1 MAGHARLLA
10 GLAVVVAGGLAG
22 VAGYA
27 LEQATGDSNPAAVA
41 SPAASATPM
50 QSPFESPSPT
60 PTPSATPSA
69 TAAPTATPRPTAT
82 PSATPTNRLY
92 AYPRPSKTYARLALS
107 ASVDPG
113 TGPVGQL
120 FALSAATSDGD
131 GTIFVT
137 SVDWGDGT
145 VGAGEASPGAC
156 PAYPSPTAQP
166 GGYRP
171 QPDRRNLRFT
181 HRYRQAGR
189 YTVTVEVRSLNADC
203 RPYGPAQEQA
213 TARFAGPDAIV
224 VVGS

>member
-22 VAGYA
+22 AAGYA
-27 LEQATGDSNPAAVA
+27 LEQATGDS
-41 SPAASATPM
+41 SPAALPAPTASPTPR
-50 QSPFESPSPT
+50 QTLSEAPSPT
-60 PTPSATPSA
+60 PAPTATPTA
-69 TAAPTATPRPTAT
+69 TAVPSATPRPTAT
-82 PSATPTNRLY
+82 PTTRLY

-107 ASVDPG
+107 ASVDPRTG
-113 TGPVGQL
+113 TVGQL

-131 GTIFVT
+131 GTIYVT

-145 VGAGEASPGAC
+145 VGAGEADPGAC

-166 GGYRP
+166 GDYRP

-189 YTVTVEVRSLNADC
+189 YTVTVEVRSLNDDC

-224 VVGS
+224 VVSS

>member
-22 VAGYA
+22 AAGYA
-27 LEQATGDSNPAAVA
+27 LEQATGES
-41 SPAASATPM
+41 SPAALPAPTA
-50 QSPFESPSPT
+50 SPTASPT
-60 PTPSATPSA
+60 PTQTPTETPTPTPVLSPTPTA
-69 TAAPTATPRPTAT
+69 TAVPTATPRTTAT
-82 PSATPTNRLY
+82 PTTRFY

-107 ASVDPG
+107 ASVNPRTG
-113 TGPVGQL
+113 TVGQL

-131 GTIFVT
+131 GTIYVT

-145 VGAGEASPGAC
+145 VGAGEANPGAC

-181 HRYRQAGR
+181 HRYRQAGS

>member
-22 VAGYA
+22 AAGYA
-27 LEQATGDSNPAAVA
+27 LEQATGDS
-41 SPAASATPM
+41 SPAALPAPTASTTALPTA
-50 QSPFESPSPT
+50 SPT
-60 PTPSATPSA
+60 PTQTPSETPSS
-69 TAAPTATPRPTAT
+69 TA
-82 PSATPTNRLY
+82 PSATPTATAVPTATPTTRLY

-107 ASVDPG
+107 ASVNPRTG
-113 TGPVGQL
+113 TVGQL

-131 GTIFVT
+131 GTIYVT

-145 VGAGEASPGAC
+145 VGAGEANPGAC

-171 QPDRRNLRFT
+171 QPDRRNLRST

-189 YTVTVEVRSLNADC
+189 YTVTVQVRSLNADC
-203 RPYGPAQEQA
+203 RPYGPVQEQA

>member
-10 GLAVVVAGGLAG
+10 GLAVLVAGGLAG
-22 VAGYA
+22 AAGYA
-27 LEQATGDSNPAAVA
+27 LEQATGDSSQAALPSPTASTTA
-41 SPAASATPM
+41 SPTPI
-50 QSPFESPSPT
+50 QTPSERPSPT
-60 PTPSATPSA
+60 PASIA
-69 TAAPTATPRPTAT
+69 TATAVPTATPRTTAT
-82 PSATPTNRLY
+82 PTTRFY

-107 ASVDPG
+107 ASVDPRTG
-113 TGPVGQL
+113 TVGQL
-120 FALSAATSDGD
+120 FTLSAATSDGD
-131 GTIFVT
+131 GTIYVT

-145 VGAGEASPGAC
+145 VGAGEANPGAC

-171 QPDRRNLRFT
+171 QPDRRNLRST

-189 YTVTVEVRSLNADC
+189 YTVTVQVRSLNADC
-203 RPYGPAQEQA
+203 RPYGPVQEQA

>member
-22 VAGYA
+22 AAGYA
-27 LEQATGDSNPAAVA
+27 LEQATGES
-41 SPAASATPM
+41 SPAALPAPTA
-50 QSPFESPSPT
+50 SPTASPT
-60 PTPSATPSA
+60 PTQTPTETPTPTPVLSPTPTA
-69 TAAPTATPRPTAT
+69 TAVPTATPRTT
-82 PSATPTNRLY
+82 VTPTTRFY

-107 ASVDPG
+107 ASVNPRTG
-113 TGPVGQL
+113 TVGQL

-131 GTIFVT
+131 GTIYVT

-145 VGAGEASPGAC
+145 VGAGEANPGAC